1 MEETMNYTNQYV
13 NDMESRISYLNERIK
28 ELEEMLAY
36 YQSLYEYKYIVV

>member
-1 MEETMNYTNQYV
+1 MNYTNQYV
-13 NDMESRISYLNERIK
+13 NDMENKISYLTERIK